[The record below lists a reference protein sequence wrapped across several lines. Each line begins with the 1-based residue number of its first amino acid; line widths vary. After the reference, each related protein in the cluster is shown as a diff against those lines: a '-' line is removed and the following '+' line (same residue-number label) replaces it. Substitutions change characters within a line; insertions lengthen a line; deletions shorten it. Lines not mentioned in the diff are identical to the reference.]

1 MKSFLPAILGTGVLL
16 APAVALAQN
25 DETQANSYDNAWKSA
40 WVNHCRSVYSSTGKT
55 AGFVLEIGD
64 SITWSTAY
72 AEWPRQGTSS
82 ATSDTPD
89 DAAIFTW
96 AMTTAWTGTDTDTT
110 SKNGWFLSS
119 ENTTADRSMTAAGG
133 ISAVEYVSGTGNGGN
148 TMPTD
153 STQAAAATDLVNT
166 SIIYNLQINTV
177 AAAFGDAQAAVVML
191 GTNDA
196 HQADGAS
203 AYAAALTSIVGI
215 LESANIVVVLSTIPP
230 STQFD
235 VTPYNAQIRSY
246 AQSHGL
252 PLIDFYEEILAR
264 QPVNWASTL
273 ISSDGIHPSGTNT
286 GPSGTSWNAAS
297 DPYATG
303 GNPATNATGEA
314 CTVVGYLLRSWLTVQ
329 KLKEVYSYVVQGH
342 TPPGPPPPPPPP
354 PPPASSGGGGGGGG
368 GCGATGL
375 ESLLLMGGIYAVRRR
390 R

>member
-1 MKSFLPAILGTGVLL
+1 MKSWILALLGTGFFLT
-16 APAVALAQN
+16 PGVAFAQSN
-25 DETQANSYDNAWKSA
+25 NETQANSYDNAWKSA
-40 WVNHCRSVYSSTGKT
+40 WVNHCRSIYTATGKT

-82 ATSDTPD
+82 ATSDSPD

-96 AMTTAWTGTDTDTT
+96 AMTTAWTGTSTDTT

-119 ENTTADRSMTAAGG
+119 ENTTADRSVTAAGG
-133 ISAVEYVSGTGNGGN
+133 ITAVEYVSGTGNFGSS
-148 TMPTD
+148 TAMPTD

-166 SIIYNLQINTV
+166 SIVYNLQINTV

-196 HQADGAS
+196 NQADGTT
-203 AYAAALTSIVGI
+203 AYAAALTSIVGA
-215 LESANIVVVLSTIPP
+215 LEAQNIVVILSTIPP
-230 STQFD
+230 STKVD
-235 VTPYNAQIRSY
+235 VTPYNAQIRGY

-264 QPVNWASTL
+264 QPTNWSTTL
-273 ISSDGIHPSGTNT
+273 ISSDGIHPTGSGTGT
-286 GPSGTSWNAAS
+286 SGTAWTSSS
-297 DPYATG
+297 DPYAQG

-329 KLKEVYSYVVQGH
+329 KLKEVLSFVVQGNN
-342 TPPGPPPPPPPP
+342 PPAPPPPPPV
-354 PPPASSGGGGGGGG
+354 SGKSG

-375 ESLLLMGGIYAVRRR
+375 ETLLVLGLVHALRQRGVR
-390 R
+390 